1 MKKLKSGILAAL
13 ILTLTVGC
21 SSNNSAVSDDEVVAL
36 VNGTEIS
43 AGYYKKNLDLQKQA
57 LESIYGSDVWSQ
69 EIEEGMTFEKAIKDD
84 ILQQLIN
91 VEIIFSKVKERDLL
105 PSDEEVNTMVDEI
118 NEVMEENED
127 YKKSLDEAGIDQEFI
142 IRQETE
148 KLALTNYETN
158 FIENTVITDEDAKTY
173 YDSNKD
179 EFEIDEVD
187 ASHILIST
195 MDDEGTSFDEEQK
208 EEARAKAQGILDRIN
223 AGEDFAEL
231 AKEFSDDPGS
241 GSLGGELGFFG
252 KGEMVPEFEEASFEL
267 QVGEVSELVETYF
280 GYHIIKVNDKNE
292 GIVDFEEVKD
302 ELKEML
308 VQQKLSEEVEELIQN
323 ATIEKYEDVVDRIV
337 I

>member
-173 YDSNKD
+173 YDSNQD